1 MFRVVF
7 ILTVSSSLRFVIRY
21 TAANGREFLAGLALR
36 EQRNPQYDFLKPTH
50 MLFSYF
56 TSLVDAY
63 AKILNPPND
72 NLVSAHNHNGSFQ
85 YRFIVLIVD
94 ASNVGKI
101 GRKV

>member
-1 MFRVVF
+1 
-7 ILTVSSSLRFVIRY
+7 
-21 TAANGREFLAGLALR
+21 
-36 EQRNPQYDFLKPTH
+36 

-63 AKILNPPND
+63 AKILNPPSD